1 VVPETIIAKWL
12 DRKTQIVMIE
22 LVAAVAALQTFSHQL
37 RGKSLL
43 LFVDAEAV
51 EGALIK
57 GYSARSDICQL
68 ISVFWDLALELKC
81 LIYIDRVPTDAN
93 VADGPS
99 RLNFHD
105 ADQAGWVRTPIVWPP
120 GVLP

>member
-1 VVPETIIAKWL
+1 
-12 DRKTQIVMIE
+12 MIE

-81 LIYIDRVPTDAN
+81 LIYI
-93 VADGPS
+93 
-99 RLNFHD
+99 
-105 ADQAGWVRTPIVWPP
+105 
-120 GVLP
+120 